1 MPTDKQS
8 SPLQQMDGRSDSGV
22 DRPIQCI
29 DSEHL
34 QLRLREHCGRW
45 GRKAVPTA
53 KSQRSRTSATRHNRD
68 ATPMRSKQWALLN
81 KTWIMTNDTMSP
93 HAKRI
98 GQIS

>member
-8 SPLQQMDGRSDSGV
+8 SSLQQMEGGSDSGV
-22 DRPIQCI
+22 DRPLKCI

-34 QLRLREHCGRW
+34 QLRLRKHCGRW
-45 GRKAVPTA
+45 GGKAVTTA
-53 KSQRSRTSATRHNRD
+53 KSQRSRTVASGHNRD
-68 ATPMRSKQWALLN
+68 AAPMRSKQWALLN
-81 KTWIMTNDTMSP
+81 KTWVMINDTMSP